1 MRQNLCLAAFA
12 LAAIAAFA
20 APARA
25 DVWSKSYPLTGKPHL
40 TVDAGDGTVTIVSRD
55 QNQIDAHLT
64 TTGWRIGSDVKIV
77 QQQTGNTIEI
87 DIRIPHFVFN
97 IFPREHKVRLELDVP
112 RTADLNIHTGDGSIS
127 CDPVSG
133 AVTLDSGDGSIS
145 AQGLSGSVRLHSGD
159 GSIQAQSVDGSLDAS
174 SGDGHITVRGRFDSL
189 RLHSG
194 DGSIEADASG
204 GSRISSPWS
213 LSSGDGSIRVNLPA
227 NFAADLD
234 VHTGDGRITMDF
246 PVTVSGVLNRSTIRG
261 KLGPGG
267 GPLLIRSGD
276 GSIHIGKQ

>member
-1 MRQNLCLAAFA
+1 MRKDFCFAAIA

-25 DVWSKSYPLTGKPHL
+25 DVWSKSYPLTGKPQL
-40 TVDAGDGTVTIVSRD
+40 TVDAGEATVSIVSRD

-64 TTGWRIGSDVKIV
+64 TTGWRIGSEVKVV
-77 QQQTGNTIEI
+77 QQQTGNSIEI
-87 DIRIPHFVFN
+87 DIRIPHSVFN
-97 IFPREHKVRLELDVP
+97 IFPHEHEVRLELDVP
-112 RTADLNIHTGDGSIS
+112 RNADLNIHTGDGSIT

-145 AQGLSGSVRLHSGD
+145 AQGLTGSVRLHSGD
-159 GSIQAQSVDGSLDAS
+159 GSIQAQSIDGSLDAS
-174 SGDGHITVRGRFDSL
+174 SGDGRITVRGRFDSL
-189 RLHSG
+189 QLHSG
-194 DGSIEADASG
+194 DGSIEADASA

-213 LSSGDGSIRVNLPA
+213 VRSGDGSIHVGLPA

-246 PVTVSGVLNRSTIRG
+246 PVTVSGELNRSTIRG
-261 KLGPGG
+261 KLGAGG

-276 GSIHIGKQ
+276 GSIHIEKE